1 MACEHEK
8 GYRDGAA
15 FVGVV
20 IETVDVHAAYLRLL
34 ARWPE
39 PGIPACLESEHHLGY
54 AALLPAT
61 ASMEANGASPEYL
74 AAFTHGFAHE
84 WRSA

>member
-1 MACEHEK
+1 MACEHEQ

-39 PGIPACLESEHHLGY
+39 PGIADCLASEHHLGL

-61 ASMEANGASPEYL
+61 ACMAENGASREYL
-74 AAFTHGFAHE
+74 AAFSYGFAHE
-84 WRSA
+84 WRSV

>member
-1 MACEHEK
+1 MDCEHEK

-20 IETVDVHAAYLRLL
+20 IETVDVYAAYLRLL

-39 PGIPACLESEHHLGY
+39 PGIADCLASEHHLGY
-54 AALLPAT
+54 GPLLAAI
-61 ASMEANGASPEYL
+61 ASMEGNGASPEYL
-74 AAFTHGFAHE
+74 HAFAHGYSRA
-84 WRSA
+84 WLAA